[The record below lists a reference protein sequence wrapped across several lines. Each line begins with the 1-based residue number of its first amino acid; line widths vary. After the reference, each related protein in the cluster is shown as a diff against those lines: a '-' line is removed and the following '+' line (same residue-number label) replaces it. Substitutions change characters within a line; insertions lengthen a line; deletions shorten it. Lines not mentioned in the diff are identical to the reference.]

1 MVYVP
6 EPYRPD
12 GSAPAILFLH
22 GRGESGTDGL
32 LQVSQGL
39 GVAIMKA
46 RERWPALVIFPQKA
60 TQEQDWW
67 SERPMLQ
74 AILKAVEGEW
84 ATDAHRR
91 TLTGLSQGGHGTF
104 RLARHLAWQFAAVAP
119 ICGWVDPQLAA
130 KELADMPMWAFH
142 GDADPVVP
150 VEGTVKAIEAIR
162 AAGGNPTVTIYPGVG
177 HNSWDRA
184 YQESDLAAWLLR
196 QTLG

>member
-1 MVYVP
+1 
-6 EPYRPD
+6 
-12 GSAPAILFLH
+12 
-22 GRGESGTDGL
+22 
-32 LQVSQGL
+32 
-39 GVAIMKA
+39 MKA

-130 KELADMPMWAFH
+130 KELADIPMWAFH

-150 VEGTVKAIEAIR
+150 VEGTVNAIEAIR